1 MGQGYGLTA
10 TEMNLLLKEEGFLE
24 GNPGMYAVT
33 AKGKP
38 FAGEQLHSR
47 GTGGS
52 IQFNPAWVQRTWD
65 PSIEDKFDITD
76 ERRQRLRKTASA
88 VRDRKGCIQ
97 RGPRVQICSGDIDDG
112 RTNEFSLDPFK
123 VVAGLALATIAIYGI
138 REVAPH
144 VKALWTD
151 KTAPGLKR
159 LRSRAAGGAE
169 RQVEKVGD
177 DDPST

>member
-38 FAGEQLHSR
+38 FASEQLHSR

-65 PSIEDKFDITD
+65 PSIENELDITD
-76 ERRQRLRKTASA
+76 ERRQRLRKAASA
-88 VRDRKGCIQ
+88 AKDRKSFVQ
-97 RGPRVQICSGDIDDG
+97 SGPSVQVCSSDIGDG
-112 RTNEFSLDPFK
+112 RTNALSLDPSK

-138 REVAPH
+138 RKVAPH
-144 VKALWTD
+144 VEKLWTD

-159 LRSRAAGGAE
+159 LRSRAAGDTE
-169 RQVEKVGD
+169 RQVEKAGD